1 MLGLPVP
8 NVLVNVL
15 MAPVLVIRPMATRE
29 VAVVLLLISLEHELV
44 VPWQSLD
51 VLIYV
56 RSVLVS
62 LRPVQAP

>member
-15 MAPVLVIRPMATRE
+15 MAPVLVIRPVAARE

-44 VPWQSLD
+44 VPW
-51 VLIYV
+51 
-56 RSVLVS
+56 
-62 LRPVQAP
+62 